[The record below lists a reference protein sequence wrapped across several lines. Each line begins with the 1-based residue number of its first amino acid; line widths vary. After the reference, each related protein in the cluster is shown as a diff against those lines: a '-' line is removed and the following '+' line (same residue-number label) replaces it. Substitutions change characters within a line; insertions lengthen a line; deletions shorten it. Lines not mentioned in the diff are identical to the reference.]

1 MSSRVDNPLPA
12 EIPRVLFESHPN
24 CRVLPLLTQPLRVFQ
39 IIRGS
44 LRAKFI
50 IVIVTLQ
57 IALMGAVAV
66 VVERNEREAI
76 IEQTRLRAL
85 SLGESLAT
93 LSEGYLLGYNFA
105 KLEQV
110 AERLTAHDSDVVY
123 TVAHLHDGV
132 VAAYSGRD
140 DLQGT
145 TLNDPISQRALQ
157 AITPLVQEIII
168 PETKEPG
175 YDVAIPVIVPGSA
188 KKWGT
193 IRLGFSLK
201 RAYGL
206 IHQTRRDLLLLS
218 LGAIVCGTS
227 LAIFL
232 AMRISRPVGY
242 LVAAAQ
248 GLAKGAYER
257 PVQVDAQD
265 EIGYLARAFEQM
277 RVSLLR
283 HLESEAEEKQRLK
296 ESNRKL
302 REAQRQLIQS
312 ERLAAVGKVA
322 AQVAHEVNNPL
333 AIIKTAVRI
342 IRNQSAPD
350 SPTTGSLQMIEDE
363 ISRIARII
371 QELLEFSRPPP
382 AAQELVQVNTV
393 ILGLERL
400 LEQDLREKQIAL
412 KVILEEGLPQV
423 LISSD
428 QLKQVLLNMVRN
440 AEDAM
445 PQGGELVIRTAQQG
459 QFVELKITDMGCG
472 IPAEHREHIFDP
484 FFTTK
489 RRGRGVGLGLSVS
502 YGIITAASG
511 AIKVDSEVGK
521 GSTFRVSLPAVQEA
535 SWGTNDART
544 THNSAH

>member
-1 MSSRVDNPLPA
+1 
-12 EIPRVLFESHPN
+12 
-24 CRVLPLLTQPLRVFQ
+24 LRAFQ
-39 IIRGS
+39 TLRGS

-50 IVIVTLQ
+50 IVIVALQ
-57 IALMGAVAV
+57 IALMSAVTV
-66 VVERNEREAI
+66 VMDRNQREATM
-76 IEQTRLRAL
+76 EQARLRAL
-85 SLGESLAT
+85 SLGGSLAT

-110 AERLTAHDSDVVY
+110 AERLTAQDPDVVY
-123 TVAHLHDGV
+123 TVAHLHDGI

-145 TLNDPISQRALQ
+145 TLDDPVSRRALQ
-157 AITPLVQEIII
+157 ATTPLVQVIIVPEIAD
-168 PETKEPG
+168 PG

-188 KKWGT
+188 RKWGT

-218 LGAIVCGTS
+218 LGAIICGTS
-227 LAIFL
+227 LAIML
-232 AMRISRPVGY
+232 AMRISQPIGQ
-242 LVAAAQ
+242 LVAGVRAVSN
-248 GLAKGAYER
+248 GSYDR
-257 PVQVDAQD
+257 PIRVEASD
-265 EIGYLARAFEQM
+265 EIGYLADAFEEM
-277 RVSLLR
+277 RSSLQR
-283 HLESEAEEKQRLK
+283 HLASLADEKRHLQEA
-296 ESNRKL
+296 NRQL
-302 REAQRQLIQS
+302 QDAQQQLIQS

-322 AQVAHEVNNPL
+322 ARVAHEVNNPL

-350 SPTTGSLQMIEDE
+350 SPTIGSLQMIEDE
-363 ISRIARII
+363 ISRMARIV
-371 QELLEFSRPPP
+371 QDLLEFSRPPLVVP
-382 AAQELVQVNTV
+382 ELVQVNAV
-393 ILGLERL
+393 ILGLEAV
-400 LEQDLREKQIAL
+400 LEHDLREKHITL

-459 QFVELKITDMGCG
+459 QFVELSIADMGCG
-472 IPAEHREHIFDP
+472 IPAEHRTHIFDP

-502 YGIITAASG
+502 YGIITAARG
-511 AIKVDSEVGK
+511 RLEVESEVGK

-535 SWGTNDART
+535 SGGTKDART
-544 THNSAH
+544 TRHSAH

>member
-1 MSSRVDNPLPA
+1 M
-12 EIPRVLFESHPN
+12 
-24 CRVLPLLTQPLRVFQ
+24 
-39 IIRGS
+39 RGS

-50 IVIVTLQ
+50 IVIVFLQ
-57 IALMGAVAV
+57 IALMGAVIV
-66 VVERNEREAI
+66 VVERNQREAI
-76 IEQTRLRAL
+76 LEQARLRAL
-85 SLGESLAT
+85 SLGQSLAT

-110 AERLTAHDSDVVY
+110 AERLTARDRDVFY
-123 TVAHLHDGV
+123 TVAHLHDGI

-145 TLNDPISQRALQ
+145 TLNDPISQHALRAT
-157 AITPLVQEIII
+157 APLAQEIIL
-168 PETKEPG
+168 PDTKEPG

-201 RAYGL
+201 RAYGV

-227 LAIFL
+227 LAICL
-232 AMRISRPVGY
+232 AMRISRPIGH

-248 GLAKGAYER
+248 ELAKGAYER
-257 PVQVDAQD
+257 PVQVDAED
-265 EIGYLARAFEQM
+265 EIGHLARVFEQM
-277 RVSLLR
+277 RASLLR
-283 HLESEAEEKQRLK
+283 HLESEAEEKRRL
-296 ESNRKL
+296 E
-302 REAQRQLIQS
+302 EAYRQLQDTQQQLIQS

-333 AIIKTAVRI
+333 AIIKTSVRI
-342 IRNQSAPD
+342 IRNQSPPD
-350 SPTTGSLQMIEDE
+350 SPTTSSLQMIEDE
-363 ISRIARII
+363 ISRITRII
-371 QELLEFSRPPP
+371 QELLEFSRPTTPV
-382 AAQELVQVNTV
+382 QEWVQVNAV
-393 ILGLERL
+393 IQSLEPL
-400 LEQDLREKQIAL
+400 LEHDCREKQIAL
-412 KVILEEGLPQV
+412 KIILEPELGLV

-428 QLKQVLLNMVRN
+428 QLKQVILNMVRN

-445 PQGGELVIRTAQQG
+445 PHGGELVIRTAHQG
-459 QFVELKITDMGCG
+459 QFVELSIADTGCG

-502 YGIITAASG
+502 YGIITAARG
-511 AIKVDSEVGK
+511 RLEVESEVGK
-521 GSTFRVSLPAVQEA
+521 GSLFRVGLPAVQEVQR
-535 SWGTNDART
+535 GTNDAST
-544 THNSAH
+544 ALDSAH

>member
-1 MSSRVDNPLPA
+1 VKSRVNKPSQTFPLIA
-12 EIPRVLFESHPN
+12 AVRELWQAWRYTGPN
-24 CRVLPLLTQPLRVFQ
+24 LLLHVFPV
-39 IIRGS
+39 IRGS

-50 IVIVTLQ
+50 LVIVSLQ
-57 IALMGAVAV
+57 IALMGAVTV
-66 VVERNEREAI
+66 VVEQNQREAI
-76 IEQTRLRAL
+76 IEQARLRAL

-110 AERLTAHDSDVVY
+110 AERLTAHDPDVFF
-123 TVAHLHDGV
+123 TVAHLHDGI

-145 TLNDPISQRALQ
+145 RLDDPISQAALQ
-157 AITPLVQEIII
+157 ATAPLTQKIVN
-168 PETKEPG
+168 PETNESG

-218 LGAIVCGTS
+218 LAAIICGTS
-227 LAIFL
+227 LAIVL
-232 AMRISRPVGY
+232 AMRISQPIGH

-248 GLAKGAYER
+248 GLAQGAYGR
-257 PVQVDAQD
+257 PVQVEARD
-265 EIGYLARAFEQM
+265 EIGYLAHAFEQM
-277 RVSLLR
+277 RTSLLR
-283 HLESEAEEKQRLK
+283 HLESEAEEKRHL
-296 ESNRKL
+296 EETNRQL
-302 REAQRQLIQS
+302 RDTQQQLIQS

-350 SPTTGSLQMIEDE
+350 SPTTGSLQMIEEE
-363 ISRIARII
+363 ISRITRNI
-371 QELLEFSRPPP
+371 QELLEFSRPRTPV
-382 AAQELVQVNTV
+382 QEWVQVNGV
-393 ILGLERL
+393 IQGLAPL
-400 LEQDLREKQIAL
+400 LEHDCREKKIAL
-412 KVILEEGLPQV
+412 KIILEPELPLV

-428 QLKQVLLNMVRN
+428 QLKQVVLNMVRN

-445 PQGGELVIRTAQQG
+445 PQGGDLVIRTAQQER
-459 QFVELKITDMGCG
+459 FVELSIADTGCG

-489 RRGRGVGLGLSVS
+489 RRGKGVGLGLSVS

-511 AIKVDSEVGK
+511 RIEVESEVGK
-521 GSTFRVSLPAVQEA
+521 GSTFRVGLPAGQEVQRR
-535 SWGTNDART
+535 TNDA
-544 THNSAH
+544 